1 MYNKQT
7 ATCWCGA
14 GINRRARPRD
24 CRPAGHLLLRYLL
37 RPAVPYVLG
46 DRRCHA
52 VPGYRAAQSSCSADG
67 SLSVSLSFP
76 RRRSSVIRSCT
87 PAVRGLERGEKSYSC
102 RAACMRCF
110 GFSLS
115 CFVLCV
121 YVTLGRRRGRDRA
134 RAIRSIGLVLV
145 AAMRCVWPRASDI
158 YQHESTLDACQS
170 AAPSS
175 PFWLIPTRPHRAAT
189 IILSELSFESLRAA
203 NNLHYCSSAHAC
215 MAN

>member
-14 GINRRARPRD
+14 GINSRARPRD

-37 RPAVPYVLG
+37 PAPAVPYVLG

-52 VPGYRAAQSSCSADG
+52 VPGCAKLLQRRWLAF
-67 SLSVSLSFP
+67 SVSLFSAS
-76 RRRSSVIRSCT
+76 SSVVRHPILCT

-170 AAPSS
+170 DISATTH
-175 PFWLIPTRPHRAAT
+175 PFV
-189 IILSELSFESLRAA
+189 
-203 NNLHYCSSAHAC
+203 
-215 MAN
+215 

>member
-1 MYNKQT
+1 VWCWNQPSCASARLPAGRPLAATIPAAAGRTVRARRQT
-7 ATCWCGA
+7 LP
-14 GINRRARPRD
+14 RRARLPR
-24 CRPAGHLLLRYLL
+24 CAKLLQ
-37 RPAVPYVLG
+37 
-46 DRRCHA
+46 RRWLA
-52 VPGYRAAQSSCSADG
+52 F
-67 SLSVSLSFP
+67 SVSLFSA
-76 RRRSSVIRSCT
+76 SSVVRHPILCT

-170 AAPSS
+170 DISATTH
-175 PFWLIPTRPHRAAT
+175 PFV
-189 IILSELSFESLRAA
+189 
-203 NNLHYCSSAHAC
+203 
-215 MAN
+215 

>member
-1 MYNKQT
+1 MPGCAKLLQ
-7 ATCWCGA
+7 
-14 GINRRARPRD
+14 RRWLAF
-24 CRPAGHLLLRYLL
+24 
-37 RPAVPYVLG
+37 
-46 DRRCHA
+46 
-52 VPGYRAAQSSCSADG
+52 
-67 SLSVSLSFP
+67 SVSLFSA
-76 RRRSSVIRSCT
+76 SSV
-87 PAVRGLERGEKSYSC
+87 VRHPILHASRQRIGKRRKSYSC

-170 AAPSS
+170 DISATPSS
-175 PFWLIPTRPHRAAT
+175 PFWLIPSRPHRAAMT
-189 IILSELSFESLRAA
+189 MIILSEPSFASLRELLTYIITAR
-203 NNLHYCSSAHAC
+203 SC

>member
-1 MYNKQT
+1 MWCWNQQSCASARLPAGRPLAATIPAAAGRTVRARRQT
-7 ATCWCGA
+7 LP
-14 GINRRARPRD
+14 RRARLPR
-24 CRPAGHLLLRYLL
+24 CAKLLQ
-37 RPAVPYVLG
+37 
-46 DRRCHA
+46 RRWLA
-52 VPGYRAAQSSCSADG
+52 F
-67 SLSVSLSFP
+67 SVSLFSA
-76 RRRSSVIRSCT
+76 SSVVRHPILCT

-170 AAPSS
+170 DISATPSS
-175 PFWLIPTRPHRAAT
+175 PFWLIPSRPHRAAMT
-189 IILSELSFESLRAA
+189 MIILSEPSFASLRELLTYIITAR
-203 NNLHYCSSAHAC
+203 SC

>member
-1 MYNKQT
+1 MWCWNQQSCASARLPAGRPLAATIPAAGPGRTVRARRQT
-7 ATCWCGA
+7 LP
-14 GINRRARPRD
+14 RRARLPR
-24 CRPAGHLLLRYLL
+24 CAKLLQ
-37 RPAVPYVLG
+37 
-46 DRRCHA
+46 RRWLA
-52 VPGYRAAQSSCSADG
+52 F
-67 SLSVSLSFP
+67 SVSLFSA
-76 RRRSSVIRSCT
+76 SSVVRHPILCT

-170 AAPSS
+170 DISATTH
-175 PFWLIPTRPHRAAT
+175 PFV
-189 IILSELSFESLRAA
+189 
-203 NNLHYCSSAHAC
+203 
-215 MAN
+215 

>member
-1 MYNKQT
+1 MWCWNQQSCASARLPAGRPLAATIPAAGPGRTVRARRQT
-7 ATCWCGA
+7 LP
-14 GINRRARPRD
+14 RRARLPR
-24 CRPAGHLLLRYLL
+24 CAKLLQ
-37 RPAVPYVLG
+37 
-46 DRRCHA
+46 RRWLA
-52 VPGYRAAQSSCSADG
+52 F
-67 SLSVSLSFP
+67 SVSLFSA
-76 RRRSSVIRSCT
+76 SSV
-87 PAVRGLERGEKSYSC
+87 VRHPILHASRQRIGKRRKSYSC